1 MHKSTHGFDF
11 WNKYKEQIIE
21 MYSSKKMSANK
32 IAEKFQCDP
41 TTIMRQLKRWNVSI
55 RNIRCNAIYD
65 LDCNFF
71 DNINSEEKAYI
82 LGLLLS
88 DGHISKNNTIMLTL
102 KDRDVIEKYRK
113 AIKSNAPI
121 KVDRYGNYQL
131 NIRCKTMAL
140 QLRKIGLNN
149 QKSYELDFDKVLSCV
164 PKPLENHFVRGL
176 FDGDGSIKIYHYSY
190 LKNPQYHFGYT
201 GLKEV
206 VEYVKNYLDIHTKT
220 VKESDITY
228 TCVSSCK
235 STIKNIYKILY
246 NDATIYMNRKYE
258 TFIKII

>member
-11 WNKYKEQIIE
+11 WDNYKEQIIQ
-21 MYSSKKMSANK
+21 MYSLENMSANK
-32 IAEKFQCDP
+32 IAKKFQCDP
-41 TTIMRQLKRWNVSI
+41 TTIIRQLKRWNVPI
-55 RNIRCNAIYD
+55 HQKRCNSIYD

-71 DNINSEEKAYI
+71 DNIDSEEKAYI

-88 DGHISKNNTIMLTL
+88 DGHIAKNNTIMLTL
-102 KDRDVIEKYRK
+102 KDKDVIEKYRK

-121 KVDRYGNYQL
+121 KIDKYGNYQL
-131 NIRCKTMAL
+131 NIRCKTMAQ

-149 QKSYELDFDKVLSCV
+149 RKSYELDFNKILSYIS
-164 PKPLENHFVRGL
+164 KSLENHFVRGL
-176 FDGDGSIKIYHYSY
+176 FDGDGSIKIYYYSY

-201 GLKEV
+201 GLKNV
-206 VEYVKNYLDIHTKT
+206 VDYVKDYLDIHTKT
-220 VKESDITY
+220 VKESNITY

-235 STIKNIYKILY
+235 DTIKHIYQVLY
-246 NDATIYMNRKYE
+246 NNATIYMDRKYE